1 MPASTPKGAEG
12 VEGLPGWAQR
22 QATGESGA
30 GEDGSTVVERAWRLV
45 RDGEERTTERHD
57 EFDDPDQGGEG

>member
-22 QATGESGA
+22 QATGESG
-30 GEDGSTVVERAWRLV
+30 DGADGATVVERAWQLV
-45 RDGEERTTERHD
+45 RDGEARKAELHD